1 MKYKIHIDQDAARE
15 EAEHLESLIIE
26 AKDEHEA
33 NLKAAELIKKHQYG
47 GPYYRMI
54 LNYEK
59 IKKRKKLQAPSSKR
73 HETDTIKR

>member
-33 NLKAAELIKKHQYG
+33 NLKAAELIKKHQYR
-47 GPYYRMI
+47 GPYYRMV
-54 LNYEK
+54 
-59 IKKRKKLQAPSSKR
+59 QDA
-73 HETDTIKR
+73 